1 MSSAEGEFADS
12 NLSGNVADLLA
23 AAAFLSNEHSAPSLL
38 VGHSLGGTAVLQAA
52 AELPSVTAVATIG
65 APSRPSH
72 VSQLFSDSLPDIES
86 GGEAAVTLGGRRFT
100 VRKQFLDDL
109 EQHGLPESLSRLRK
123 AILIMHAPLDD
134 IVDIGNASELF
145 VSAKHPKSFVS
156 LHKADHLLSRKEDSV
171 YAGATLAAWA
181 LAYLPAVETEPLP
194 AVADETIARTRS
206 GGFLTSLLSAGHA
219 LVADEPASAGGTD
232 AGPSPYDLLAAALA
246 ACTTMTLTLY
256 AKHKNLAVA
265 SVSATVRHN
274 KIHAGDCENC
284 ETVDGKVDV
293 FERRI
298 SIDGELTAEQRTR
311 MLEIADRCPVH
322 RTLHSEVKV
331 RTRSETTEALR
342 G

>member
-1 MSSAEGEFADS
+1 
-12 NLSGNVADLLA
+12 
-23 AAAFLSNEHSAPSLL
+23 
-38 VGHSLGGTAVLQAA
+38 
-52 AELPSVTAVATIG
+52 
-65 APSRPSH
+65 
-72 VSQLFSDSLPDIES
+72 
-86 GGEAAVTLGGRRFT
+86 
-100 VRKQFLDDL
+100 
-109 EQHGLPESLSRLRK
+109 
-123 AILIMHAPLDD
+123 
-134 IVDIGNASELF
+134 
-145 VSAKHPKSFVS
+145 
-156 LHKADHLLSRKEDSV
+156 
-171 YAGATLAAWA
+171 
-181 LAYLPAVETEPLP
+181 
-194 AVADETIARTRS
+194 
-206 GGFLTSLLSAGHA
+206 
-219 LVADEPASAGGTD
+219 
-232 AGPSPYDLLAAALA
+232 
-246 ACTTMTLTLY
+246 MTLTMY